1 MAIIEKPEPADFRSP
16 TDYFTRTER
25 AIEAQKGRLEMS
37 TVIPAPTVIDASSA
51 IAVWFKRQY
60 GPTSAEGTYR
70 IDGAGIDKADA
81 GAAIAEAV
89 YEAAV
94 GLDNGDSLEAVE
106 IVNAESVLLPWEEH
120 SGVFIRKS
128 AFEGVAS
135 FCFRVGTTGDD
146 EADRHLKVMMDA
158 RLRAQGWR
166 LL

>member
-1 MAIIEKPEPADFRSP
+1 MAIIEKPEPSDFRSP

-25 AIEAQKGRLEMS
+25 AIEAPKGRLEMS
-37 TVIPAPTVIDASSA
+37 TVIPAPTAIEADTP

-60 GPTSAEGTYR
+60 RPASAEGAYR

-81 GAAIAEAV
+81 GAAIAEAIF
-89 YEAAV
+89 EAAI

-106 IVNAESVLLPWEEH
+106 IVNAGSVLLPWEAH
-120 SGVFIRKS
+120 SGVFVRKS
-128 AFEGVAS
+128 AFDGVAS

-146 EADRHLKVMMDA
+146 EADRHLKAMMDA
-158 RLRAQGWR
+158 RLNAQGWR

>member
-1 MAIIEKPEPADFRSP
+1 MAIIEKNEPSDFRSP

-25 AIEAQKGRLEMS
+25 AIEAPKGRLEMS
-37 TVIPAPTVIDASSA
+37 AVIPAPTVIEADTP

-60 GPTSAEGTYR
+60 RPASAEGTYR

-81 GAAIAEAV
+81 GAAIAEAIF
-89 YEAAV
+89 EAAV

-106 IVNAESVLLPWEEH
+106 IVNAESVLLPWEAH
-120 SGVFIRKS
+120 AGVFVRKS

-146 EADRHLKVMMDA
+146 EADRHLKAMMDA
-158 RLRAQGWR
+158 RLNAQGWR

>member
-1 MAIIEKPEPADFRSP
+1 MAIIEKPEPSDFRSP

-25 AIEAQKGRLEMS
+25 AIEAPKGRLEMS
-37 TVIPAPTVIDASSA
+37 AVIPAPTVIEADTP

-60 GPTSAEGTYR
+60 RPASAEGTYR

-81 GAAIAEAV
+81 GAAIAKAIF
-89 YEAAV
+89 EAAV

-106 IVNAESVLLPWEEH
+106 IVNAESVLLPWEVRA
-120 SGVFIRKS
+120 GVFIRKS

-146 EADRHLKVMMDA
+146 EADRHLKAMMDA
-158 RLRAQGWR
+158 RLNAQGWR